1 MSSVLDWN
9 LKVWSFALSL
19 ELYSGMKLLSIIIR
33 NGFLN
38 LLRVFD
44 LFENFAPDGIS
55 LQSGKVSDYYQGV
68 LGSGYGHIDTSWVL

>member
-1 MSSVLDWN
+1 
-9 LKVWSFALSL
+9 
-19 ELYSGMKLLSIIIR
+19 MKLLSIIIR

-68 LGSGYGHIDTSWVL
+68 LGSGYGHIDTS